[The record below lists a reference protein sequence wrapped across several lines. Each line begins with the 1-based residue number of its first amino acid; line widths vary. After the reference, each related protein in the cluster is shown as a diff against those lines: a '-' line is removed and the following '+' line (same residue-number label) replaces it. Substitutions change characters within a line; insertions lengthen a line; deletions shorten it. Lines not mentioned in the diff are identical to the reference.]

1 MEKLV
6 RENYHLNNQNEQ
18 LLCRLTAYCKLLTRN
33 QQLTTL
39 TLLAEVEEGM
49 ENLGAENKQLKHGLT
64 VCSHL
69 EALKKELQLRQNH
82 IKELWKKLRAIQR
95 VCVYV

>member
-1 MEKLV
+1 MNQQLTVTLAGVQGRMEKLAS
-6 RENYHLNNQNEQ
+6 ENYHLNNHNEQ

-39 TLLAEVEEGM
+39 LAEVEKGM
-49 ENLGAENKQLKHGLT
+49 EKLGAENKQLKHELT

-69 EALKKELQLRQNH
+69 ETLEKELQ
-82 IKELWKKLRAIQR
+82 
-95 VCVYV
+95 